1 METSG
6 RLTNLRFSWRDL
18 ASWKERVVF
27 HSNPDVSG
35 GFPSSL
41 EPRQIGLKPI
51 NLDLVGPAMPRF
63 PDFSSLYSLFPSLIA
78 LAMPGHCK
86 ASFKAC
92 CSLLPATPASAI
104 QSRILTFYLRGCSL
118 LRNPTFLH
126 LYQIGMKIGLLCYI
140 LDHLVCR
147 RHQIHSPIHVV
158 YRLPDPA

>member
-18 ASWKERVVF
+18 ASREERIVF

-63 PDFSSLYSLFPSLIA
+63 PDVSSLYNLSPSLIA

-104 QSRILTFYLRGCSL
+104 QSRILTFYLEVVSSL
-118 LRNPTFLH
+118 EIPLFCTFT
-126 LYQIGMKIGLLCYI
+126 K
-140 LDHLVCR
+140 
-147 RHQIHSPIHVV
+147 
-158 YRLPDPA
+158 